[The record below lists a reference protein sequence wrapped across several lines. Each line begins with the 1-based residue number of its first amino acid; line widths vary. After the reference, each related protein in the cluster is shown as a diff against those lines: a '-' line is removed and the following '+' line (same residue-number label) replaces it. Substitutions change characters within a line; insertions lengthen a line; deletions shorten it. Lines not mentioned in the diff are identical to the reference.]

1 MANSEFI
8 KRPASE
14 AGQADI
20 VAAINGLGSS
30 GSSAQG
36 QANIVSA
43 INAMKS
49 DIVAAING
57 LDNITVQSEVSL
69 DNHEVAQAIY
79 ALIQSQADY
88 SNFTWDQI
96 QRIVAD
102 GAGAAMFPV
111 GMQFEVT
118 HSDYTKVVFD
128 VAHHGLFTD
137 THGHQRPGM
146 VLVAHDVVTTAQF
159 DAPEAFY
166 YAEEG
171 LAAGDYN
178 VEVPTAY
185 GATLAGYYNFTLTDA
200 VAAGSL
206 LCGFVAAYG
215 SNSDNTNV
223 SVYESG
229 SADTAT
235 QTATMTRSDTAVG
248 TTLGVLKD
256 GGDPDNANMNSL
268 QRAAYGNNNWKESAI
283 RQFLNSSAAANSV
296 WSSQHKFDRISTNVN
311 GKVGFLK
318 NLDADFQA
326 AIMDVKRTYLTNNV
340 YENAGFTKS
349 STYELVDK
357 FFLPTRYEVGLGYE
371 RANTPDGSGVVFD
384 LFDGASQA
392 DMIKYM
398 NNAAQYWWLGT
409 CYVGYAHNVRL
420 VSPSGTL
427 GSYRADG
434 TYGAVPAC
442 VIG

>member
-1 MANSEFI
+1 MANEFT
-8 KRPASE
+8 KHSASE
-14 AGQADI
+14 EGQDKIVNAISNLQTAGAS
-20 VAAINGLGSS
+20 AA
-30 GSSAQG
+30 G
-36 QANIVSA
+36 QANIVTA
-43 INAMKS
+43 IGNAANTIKN
-49 DIVAAING
+49 AIAD
-57 LDNITVQSEVSL
+57 LDNITVQSEVTL
-69 DNHEVAQAIY
+69 DNHEVANAIY
-79 ALIQSQADY
+79 ALIQSQSDY
-88 SNFTWDQI
+88 SEFTWDQI
-96 QRIVAD
+96 KRIVED

-137 THGHQRPGM
+137 AHGHQRPGM

-171 LAAGDYN
+171 LVAGDYN

-206 LCGFVAAYG
+206 LCGFASASS
-215 SNSDNTNV
+215 SNADNTNV
-223 SVYESG
+223 SVYASG
-229 SADTAT
+229 SADTAA

-248 TTLGVLKD
+248 TTLGVLQTT
-256 GGDPDNANMNSL
+256 GDPNNANMNSL
-268 QRAAYGNNNWKESAI
+268 ERVAWGNNNWKESAI

-318 NLDADFQA
+318 NLDEDFQA

-384 LFDGASQA
+384 LFDGAGQA

-398 NNAAQYWWLGT
+398 NNAAQYWWLGS
-409 CYVGYAHNVRL
+409 CPVGHAHTVRGVL
-420 VSPSGTL
+420 TSGALNGDSGAGNT
-427 GSYRADG
+427 R
-434 TYGAVPAC
+434 GAVPAC